1 MVLALPLPAM
11 LLRAVTI
18 VDPASPHHGKT
29 LDMRVEQGVIRALAR
44 SLDAGSEE
52 EVFERPG
59 AKVSPGFVDI
69 GAYLGDP
76 GHEEREDI
84 ASLSAAA
91 RAGGYVAVAVLPNT
105 VPVRQSVADMTYLAS
120 HNGAGPVDLLPIA
133 ALSHDTAG
141 QDLTEMME
149 LGAAGAVA
157 FSDGTSHALSGSLL
171 KRALEYGKGFGAT
184 VIDTPYAGE
193 LAVEGQMHEGGVSV
207 QLGLAGIPTLCETI
221 PLERDLAILRYT
233 EGRLIVHL
241 VSSAA
246 GLALVDAYRSE
257 STGLV
262 GCTVSAHHL
271 TFTDEELLGFDPN
284 FKVLPPLRSEED
296 RSALREALREGRIDA
311 IVSHHR
317 ARHGEEK
324 DLEFSYAAFGALG
337 LETAL
342 RQLLPLTQAAP
353 KMLDAII
360 TALTAGPRRLLGLPP
375 VTVEEGAAAQLTL
388 FTTEGSSRFT
398 RADLKGK
405 TSNSPLL
412 GRELPGRILATINHG
427 RLWTSA

>member
-1 MVLALPLPAM
+1 MALALPLPAM

-29 LDMRVEQGVIRALAR
+29 LDVRVEEGLIQTLAR
-44 SLDAGSEE
+44 SLDATPEE
-52 EVFERPG
+52 QVFNH
-59 AKVSPGFVDI
+59 AAACLSPGFVDI

-76 GHEEREDI
+76 GHEEREDV
-84 ASLSAAA
+84 ASLTASA

-120 HNGAGPVDLLPIA
+120 HSGAGPVDLLPIA
-133 ALSHDTAG
+133 ALSYDTAG

-157 FSDGTSHALSGSLL
+157 FTDGTNHAVSGSLL

-193 LAVEGQMHEGGVSV
+193 LAEEGQMHEGRVSV
-207 QLGLAGIPTLCETI
+207 QLGLPGIPTLCETI
-221 PLERDLAILRYT
+221 PLKRDLSILRYT
-233 EGRLIVHL
+233 EGKLLLHLI
-241 VSSAA
+241 SSAE
-246 GLALVDAYRSE
+246 GLRLVDEYRAGAG
-257 STGLV
+257 GLS

-271 TFTDEELLGFDPN
+271 TFTDEALLGFDPN
-284 FKVLPPLRSEED
+284 FKILPPLRSEDD
-296 RSALREALREGRIDA
+296 RAALRKALSEGRIDA

-342 RQLLPLTQAAP
+342 RQLLPLAENSAE
-353 KMLDAII
+353 MRDAII
-360 TALTAGPRRLLGLPP
+360 TALTAGPRRILGLP
-375 VTVEEGAAAQLTL
+375 TVSVQEGAPAQLTL
-388 FTTEGSSRFT
+388 YTIQGSNPFT

-405 TSNSPLL
+405 TNNSPLL

>member
-1 MVLALPLPAM
+1 M

-18 VDPASPHHGKT
+18 VDPASVHHGKT
-29 LDMRVEQGVIRALAR
+29 LDVRVEHGSIQTLAR

-52 EVFERPG
+52 EVFDHPG
-59 AKVSPGFVDI
+59 ACLSPGFVDI

-84 ASLSAAA
+84 ASLTASA

-105 VPVRQSVADMTYLAS
+105 VPVRQSVADMTYLLS

-141 QDLTEMME
+141 HDLTEMME

-157 FSDGTSHALSGSLL
+157 FTDGTSHAASGSLL
-171 KRALEYGKGFGAT
+171 RRALEYGKGFGAT

-193 LAVEGQMHEGGVSV
+193 LAEEGQIHEGGVSV
-207 QLGLAGIPTLCETI
+207 QLGLPGIPMLCETI

-233 EGRLIVHL
+233 EGKLLLHLISSAEGLRLVDKYRAG
-241 VSSAA
+241 AA
-246 GLALVDAYRSE
+246 GL
-257 STGLV
+257 V
-262 GCTVSAHHL
+262 GYTVSAHHL
-271 TFTDEELLGFDPN
+271 TFTDEALLGFDAN
-284 FKVLPPLRSEED
+284 FKILPPLRSKDD
-296 RSALREALREGRIDA
+296 RAALRKALSEGRIDA

-342 RQLLPLTQAAP
+342 RQLLPLAEDAP
-353 KMLDAII
+353 TTLDAII

-375 VTVEEGAAAQLTL
+375 VVIEVDAPAQLTL
-388 FTTEGSSRFT
+388 FTAKGSSRFT
-398 RADLKGK
+398 RAELRGK
-405 TSNSPLL
+405 TANSPLL

>member
-1 MVLALPLPAM
+1 M

-18 VDPASPHHGKT
+18 ADPASPHHGKT
-29 LDMRVEQGVIRALAR
+29 LDVRVQDGQIQTLAG
-44 SLDAGSEE
+44 SLDAGSKE
-52 EVFERPG
+52 EVFDRAG
-59 AKVSPGFVDI
+59 AYLSPGFVDI

-84 ASLSAAA
+84 ASLTAAA

-105 VPVRQSVADMTYLAS
+105 EPVRQSVADMTYLAS
-120 HNGAGPVDLLPIA
+120 HNGAGSVDLLPIA

-141 QDLTEMME
+141 RDLTEMME
-149 LGAAGAVA
+149 LGRAGALA
-157 FSDGTSHALSGSLL
+157 FTDGTSRAASGSLL
-171 KRALEYGKGFGAT
+171 RRALEYGKGFSGI
-184 VIDTPYAGE
+184 VLDTPYDAE
-193 LAVEGQMHEGGVSV
+193 LAEDGQMHEGTISV
-207 QLGLAGIPTLCETI
+207 QLGLPGIPTMCETI
-221 PLERDLAILRYT
+221 PLRRDLSILEYT
-233 EGRLIVHL
+233 DGKLVAHL
-241 VSSAA
+241 LSSAE
-246 GLALVDAYRSE
+246 GLRLVDAYRGRAE
-257 STGLV
+257 GLV

-271 TFTDEELLGFDPN
+271 TFTDEELLSFDPN
-284 FKVLPPLRSEED
+284 FKVLPPLREASD
-296 RSALREALREGRIDA
+296 REALQEGLLDGRIDA

-324 DLEFSYAAFGALG
+324 DLEFSYSAFGALG

-342 RQLLPLTQAAP
+342 RQLLPLTDREG
-353 KMLDAII
+353 MFDAII
-360 TALTAGPRRLLGLPP
+360 TGLTAGPRRMLGLPAL
-375 VTVEEGAAAQLTL
+375 TIAEGNTAQLTL
-388 FTTEGSSRFT
+388 FTTAGRSKFT